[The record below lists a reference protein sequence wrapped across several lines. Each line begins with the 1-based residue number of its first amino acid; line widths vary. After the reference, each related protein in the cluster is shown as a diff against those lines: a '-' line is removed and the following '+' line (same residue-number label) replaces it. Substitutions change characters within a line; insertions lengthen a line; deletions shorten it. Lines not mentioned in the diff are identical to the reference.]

1 MLTLCHNYFG
11 VTSNNKN
18 NKDDDQTFSKRRFAF
33 GLFIL
38 FLVSVL
44 WVVSSELTK
53 VLYLVVISFILFL
66 NTYLNH
72 FVFSV
77 YIHRKKTWETIF
89 SDICKE
95 FVIVCVS
102 CSTMFYSTNKRS
114 LSPSRLH
121 CKLKLLNRLRV
132 RAYSYNTTQIVWM

>member
-18 NKDDDQTFSKRRFAF
+18 NKDDDQTFSKRKFAF

-53 VLYLVVISFILFL
+53 VLFFL
-66 NTYLNH
+66 SY
-72 FVFSV
+72 
-77 YIHRKKTWETIF
+77 
-89 SDICKE
+89 
-95 FVIVCVS
+95 
-102 CSTMFYSTNKRS
+102 
-114 LSPSRLH
+114 
-121 CKLKLLNRLRV
+121 LLNIIFENIFKSFRFFST
-132 RAYSYNTTQIVWM
+132 YT

>member
-53 VLYLVVISFILFL
+53 VLYFPS
-66 NTYLNH
+66 YLINII
-72 FVFSV
+72 FE
-77 YIHRKKTWETIF
+77 YIFKPFR
-89 SDICKE
+89 
-95 FVIVCVS
+95 
-102 CSTMFYSTNKRS
+102 FYSIYT
-114 LSPSRLH
+114 
-121 CKLKLLNRLRV
+121 
-132 RAYSYNTTQIVWM
+132 